1 MCRHFQDLA
10 AMERALNQYLPAYN
24 KTRKYLEKNKWV
36 KEMLVNSKIDKACEL
51 TPNIKLQNCRKRLK

>member
-1 MCRHFQDLA
+1 MCRHFQVLV

-36 KEMLVNSKIDKACEL
+36 KEMLANSKIDKACEL
-51 TPNIKLQNCRKRLK
+51 SPKYTTMELS